1 MDMSILVTVTFGLL
15 ILAIF
20 VAFVRLVRGPSLPA
34 RVVALDLMGSLVV
47 GFIAIYAVA
56 TDQPIFLDVAIVL
69 ALIGFLGTVAFAYFI
84 EKGELPWQKAES
96 DPALAGRDLHA
107 AGGYRPGPDARRIY
121 ADAQQHQICH
131 PWE

>member
-1 MDMSILVTVTFGLL
+1 MSILITVTFGLL

-84 EKGELPWQKAES
+84 EKGELPWQKA
-96 DPALAGRDLHA
+96 
-107 AGGYRPGPDARRIY
+107 
-121 ADAQQHQICH
+121 
-131 PWE
+131 

>member
-1 MDMSILVTVTFGLL
+1 MDMSILINITFGLL

-84 EKGELPWQKAES
+84 EKGELPWQKA
-96 DPALAGRDLHA
+96 
-107 AGGYRPGPDARRIY
+107 
-121 ADAQQHQICH
+121 
-131 PWE
+131 

>member
-1 MDMSILVTVTFGLL
+1 MSILVTITFGLL

-84 EKGELPWQKAES
+84 EKGELPWQKA
-96 DPALAGRDLHA
+96 
-107 AGGYRPGPDARRIY
+107 
-121 ADAQQHQICH
+121 
-131 PWE
+131 